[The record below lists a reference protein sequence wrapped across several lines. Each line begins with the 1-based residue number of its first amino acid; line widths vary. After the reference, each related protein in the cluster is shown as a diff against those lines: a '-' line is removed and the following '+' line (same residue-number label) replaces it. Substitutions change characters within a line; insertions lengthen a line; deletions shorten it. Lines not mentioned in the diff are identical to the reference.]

1 MEETPSGQAVRKR
14 SEGAKSDKQNCFLH
28 ANKKP
33 FRPLAAKR
41 NFQFNFPFYL
51 SNFFNFYYERDRN
64 LLFPM
69 RAYDMEE
76 DGTVVGKIAAAA
88 FSHNKY
94 DGN

>member
-1 MEETPSGQAVRKR
+1 MISEIASCMPTRETVSSAGR
-14 SEGAKSDKQNCFLH
+14 ENGI
-28 ANKKP
+28 
-33 FRPLAAKR
+33 
-41 NFQFNFPFYL
+41 FNSISHFYL

-69 RAYDMEE
+69 RAYDIEG
-76 DGTVVGKIAAAA
+76 DGTVVGKIAAVA